1 MKTTVD
7 NVLRLAG
14 VTLVDIS
21 LAEHQNGYTNLNI
34 RMDNDRVVGASLTW
48 SVRETANAT
57 NWVTIYS
64 CGMGN
69 NFCQCDRCSAD
80 IDPLEWIRDD
90 EAGLK
95 RIKNSIADQL
105 DEIDDKSVC
114 RRCCELFEPESDDDE
129 LCDDCVDQRYCRSCH
144 RWGHKT
150 SFSTTWELGVKIEK
164 CVECLFD
171 LEV

>member
-21 LAEHQNGYTNLNI
+21 LAEHQNGYTSLNT
-34 RMDNDRVVGASLTW
+34 RMDNGRVVGASLTW
-48 SVRETANAT
+48 NIRKPKNAT

-69 NFCQCDRCSAD
+69 NFCQCDHCSAD

-95 RIKNSIADQL
+95 RIENAIADKL
-105 DEIDDKSVC
+105 
-114 RRCCELFEPESDDDE
+114 
-129 LCDDCVDQRYCRSCH
+129 
-144 RWGHKT
+144 T
-150 SFSTTWELGVKIEK
+150 KITGGGMK
-164 CVECLFD
+164 
-171 LEV
+171 

>member
-64 CGMGN
+64 CGM
-69 NFCQCDRCSAD
+69 
-80 IDPLEWIRDD
+80 
-90 EAGLK
+90 
-95 RIKNSIADQL
+95 
-105 DEIDDKSVC
+105 
-114 RRCCELFEPESDDDE
+114 
-129 LCDDCVDQRYCRSCH
+129 
-144 RWGHKT
+144 
-150 SFSTTWELGVKIEK
+150 
-164 CVECLFD
+164 
-171 LEV
+171 